1 MNRIGILAGGGGLP
15 LAIADSVVARGGSVH
30 IVALKGEAEVGI
42 ERFPHTWVDWGEIQ
56 RILTTLR
63 SAGGGTVV
71 IAGSVRRP
79 DPWKVRFDWGVVK
92 VLPMLVDMMT
102 GGDNAL
108 LTQIVQFFEA
118 NGIAVR
124 GVHEVAEEL
133 VAGAGPVGERA
144 MSDAD
149 AGEVRFG
156 FAVSQALGSFDV
168 GQAVVVA
175 DRRVLAIEGAEGT
188 DAMLERTHA
197 FVRKCGHSG
206 ILVKRPKPDQELRV
220 DMPVVGPQTI
230 EKAARAGLAGIAIE
244 AGRVLVLERTH
255 VARIAN
261 RLGCF
266 VHGLAPPLSLSVSQA
281 PPLPATWTQLG
292 KRPIPRR
299 DRPAIARGIG
309 LIRRLAPLATGRSS
323 VVVRRHVLAVEG
335 AEGALA
341 MLHRVGAL
349 RQWGDKRSKRKIGVF
364 ALRLGAG
371 VEVGDEVLRES
382 ACQGLAGIAAS
393 GTKGTMLRLA
403 RAAPLA
409 DRLGLFLCASEEMAD
424 EK

>member
-1 MNRIGILAGGGGLP
+1 MIRIGILAGGGGLP
-15 LAIADSVVARGGSVH
+15 LAIAESVVARGGSVH
-30 IVALKGEAEVGI
+30 IVGLKGEADLGI

-63 SAGGGTVV
+63 GAGGRAVV

-92 VLPMLVDMMT
+92 VLPMLLDMMT

-124 GVHEVAEEL
+124 GVHEVAGEL

-144 MSDAD
+144 MSDAY

-188 DAMLERTHA
+188 DAMLERTVA
-197 FVRKCGHSG
+197 FARKCGQPG

-230 EKAARAGLAGIAIE
+230 EKAARAGLAGVAIE
-244 AGRVLVLERTH
+244 AGRVLVLDRAN
-255 VARIAN
+255 VARIADH
-261 RLGCF
+261 LGCF
-266 VHGLAPPLSLSVSQA
+266 VHGLAPQLTLPVGQA
-281 PPLPATWTQLG
+281 PPLPEAWTQLG

-299 DRPAIARGIG
+299 DRPAIARGIA
-309 LIRRLAPLATGRSS
+309 LIRRLAPLATARSS
-323 VVVRRHVLAVEG
+323 VVVRHHVLAVEG

-349 RQWGDKRSKRKIGVF
+349 RQWGDRRTKRKIGVI
-364 ALRLGAG
+364 ALRVAAG

-382 ACQGLAGIAAS
+382 ARQGLAGIAAS
-393 GTKGTMLRLA
+393 GTKGAIFRLA

-409 DRLGLFLCASEEMAD
+409 DRLGLFLCASEEMGD
-424 EK
+424 EN